1 MSHGPGEGLQQPH
14 PLRRPSLDKGFRAV
28 AFWMFLGLIELESIA
43 ALRTKK
49 PAPDLLAE
57 RALGLDLKSWSAK
70 LNHVV
75 QLPRAAGT

>member
-1 MSHGPGEGLQQPH
+1 L
-14 PLRRPSLDKGFRAV
+14 V
-28 AFWMFLGLIELESIA
+28 
-43 ALRTKK
+43 
-49 PAPDLLAE
+49 E